1 MLVFQRFAL
10 SWSHFFIIFHKLMYA
25 GMKKYF

>member
-10 SWSHFFIIFHKLMYA
+10 SWSHFYLNFYKQMYA